1 MSNSL
6 VVVIIGLGVLS
17 VVVELIVAFGAW
29 SKTQGNLCVAFSV
42 NKEVPQHWSR
52 LFMTKK
58 EQSQCELTIRRQ
70 QRLYKRGM
78 KSENKINHNNNDNT
92 VLGKRDSVCDSS
104 KGLERYGMF
113 IQAWAL
119 QFRMP

>member
-6 VVVIIGLGVLS
+6 VVVIIGLAVLP

-78 KSENKINHNNNDNT
+78 KSEC
-92 VLGKRDSVCDSS
+92 LGSIHKSFMRFLMCSRNARSRAECT
-104 KGLERYGMF
+104 
-113 IQAWAL
+113 
-119 QFRMP
+119 P